1 MMPRCCVRCFQD
13 SVVAAKINA
22 EGEINRCS
30 YCGENK
36 VSCIEPAYL
45 ADKLELFNYGLSADE
60 NGLPFSE
67 ILKFYGLFSEQVR
80 QPNDLIDDIFG
91 VGAAEKLFQFG
102 FNVATYT
109 DQWEDFKFELKHKNR
124 FFPKATIHSSL
135 FSRSTTDGTE
145 AVLFQLL
152 EQLKTPVNE
161 RESFFRARISEAPLG
176 ADQMGCPPR
185 ERVTGGRANP
195 LGIPYLYVA
204 DSLKTCISEV
214 RPSNSSCVYVSEMT
228 PVKELSVLD
237 LTSPRE
243 LCSASAFG
251 EEQLPAVLGFL
262 QLLELFS
269 EELSKPVRPENG
281 NLDYIPTQFLC
292 EFIKSEAKFDGL
304 IFNSSF
310 GDGKNYVFFDGDSLV
325 PADPQMYVVNKTVHE
340 YALG

>member
-1 MMPRCCVRCFQD
+1 MPRCCVRCFQD
-13 SVVAAKINA
+13 SVIVAKIIS

-30 YCGENK
+30 YCGTNQ
-36 VSCIEPAYL
+36 VSCIDPTNL
-45 ADKLELFNYGLSADE
+45 ADKLELFTYSLSSDD
-60 NGLPFSE
+60 GGHLFSE
-67 ILKFYGLFSEQVR
+67 ILAFYGLLSDQVR
-80 QPNDLIDDIFG
+80 QPAALIDDIFG
-91 VGAAEKLFQFG
+91 EGAANQRFQFD
-102 FNVATYT
+102 FDVDTYT
-109 DQWEDFKFELKHKNR
+109 DPWEEFKIELKHKNR
-124 FFPKATIHSSL
+124 FFPKATIHSSV
-135 FSRSTTDGTE
+135 FTRSTTDGTG

-152 EQLKTPVNE
+152 EQLKTPVNQ
-161 RESFFRARISEAPLG
+161 RESFFRARISDAALDAG
-176 ADQMGCPPR
+176 QMGCPPR

-228 PVKELSVLD
+228 PVRELFVLD
-237 LTSPRE
+237 LTAPRK

-251 EEQLPAVLGFL
+251 EEQLPAALGFL
-262 QLLELFS
+262 GLLELFS

-310 GDGKNYVFFDGDSLV
+310 GNGKNYVFFDGETLI
-325 PADPQMYVVNKTVHE
+325 PAEPQKYVVSKTEHE
-340 YALG
+340 YGLA

>member
-1 MMPRCCVRCFQD
+1 MPRCCVRCFQD
-13 SVVAAKINA
+13 SVIVAKIIS

-30 YCGENK
+30 YCGTNH
-36 VSCIEPAYL
+36 VSCIDPTSL
-45 ADKLELFNYGLSADE
+45 ADKLELFTYNLVPDE
-60 NGLPFSE
+60 NGHPFSE
-67 ILKFYGLFSEQVR
+67 ILAFYGLLSDQVR
-80 QPNDLIDDIFG
+80 QPLALIEDIYGEGTASKRLKFDFD
-91 VGAAEKLFQFG
+91 VD
-102 FNVATYT
+102 TYT
-109 DQWEDFKFELKHKNR
+109 APWEEFKIELKHKNR

-152 EQLKTPVNE
+152 EQLKIPVNQ
-161 RESFFRARISEAPLG
+161 RESFFRARISESPLG
-176 ADQMGCPPR
+176 AAQMGCPPR

-204 DSLKTCISEV
+204 DSLETCISEV

-228 PVKELSVLD
+228 PVRELFVLD
-237 LTSPRE
+237 LTSPRK

-251 EEQLPAVLGFL
+251 EEQLSAALGFL
-262 QLLELFS
+262 GLLELFS
-269 EELSKPVRPENG
+269 NELSKPVRPENG

-310 GDGKNYVFFDGDSLV
+310 GSGKNYVFFDGETLT
-325 PADPQMYVVNKTVHE
+325 PAEPKRYVVNRTVHE
-340 YALG
+340 YDLA